1 MKLLIKQIYDQI
13 SKYGLVVIFV
23 LYLLLEIIAKYF
35 HFSKETT
42 SIPMLVKG
50 IILCLVI
57 GLIATRIHKIKNLW
71 LLLVLPVIFV
81 IGQLTI
87 NDSFS
92 ENSLVIFGKFI
103 APILFYII
111 FSEARLNPN
120 YRKITFQIFEWG
132 MLVNSCLLLIG
143 FLFDF
148 NLFES
153 YRGNRFGYSGIFLS
167 PGVAS
172 YAYLVTLFYFVIAF
186 KEKVWKNWKFIFI
199 FSSCLFIGT
208 KVIYLGQ
215 IILVLYTLTL
225 VKTKYKKLFIALLGI
240 IGAVAAYLFFFKF
253 GLFNKVR
260 ETNGLLSA
268 ILSFRDRLLL
278 DNTIPYIQEN
288 WSFINYLFGGV
299 SNFDLRSQME
309 VIDIFFFWGIL
320 GGVIYLLAYVK
331 HLITFKMNSMLWVFA
346 GLLILIVFLAG
357 NFFVYSTITIF
368 LLMLRERIS
377 QLP

>member
-42 SIPMLVKG
+42 NIPMLVKG

-172 YAYLVTLFYFVIAF
+172 YAYLVTLFYFIIAF

-208 KVIYLGQ
+208 KAIYLGQ

>member
-172 YAYLVTLFYFVIAF
+172 YAYLVTLFYFIIAF

-208 KVIYLGQ
+208 KAIYLGQ

>member
-208 KVIYLGQ
+208 KAIYLGQ

>member
-111 FSEARLNPN
+111 FSEAR
-120 YRKITFQIFEWG
+120 
-132 MLVNSCLLLIG
+132 CLL
-143 FLFDF
+143 
-148 NLFES
+148 
-153 YRGNRFGYSGIFLS
+153 
-167 PGVAS
+167 
-172 YAYLVTLFYFVIAF
+172 IA
-186 KEKVWKNWKFIFI
+186 
-199 FSSCLFIGT
+199 
-208 KVIYLGQ
+208 
-215 IILVLYTLTL
+215 
-225 VKTKYKKLFIALLGI
+225 A
-240 IGAVAAYLFFFKF
+240 FF
-253 GLFNKVR
+253 
-260 ETNGLLSA
+260 
-268 ILSFRDRLLL
+268 
-278 DNTIPYIQEN
+278 
-288 WSFINYLFGGV
+288 
-299 SNFDLRSQME
+299 
-309 VIDIFFFWGIL
+309 
-320 GGVIYLLAYVK
+320 
-331 HLITFKMNSMLWVFA
+331 
-346 GLLILIVFLAG
+346 
-357 NFFVYSTITIF
+357 
-368 LLMLRERIS
+368 
-377 QLP
+377 